1 MSKSK
6 ETVSVENTVSETTV
20 TEPVVITEK
29 KVKEKATTREV
40 VQPVGPVM
48 YIGPSIANV
57 VQKST
62 VFKDGIYPEALN
74 NVIKE
79 RPYIQRL
86 LVPIDSLS
94 EARKELAIEQ
104 SALSV
109 IYNKVKNNT

>member
-1 MSKSK
+1 MSKDK
-6 ETVSVENTVSETTV
+6 ETVSETTKTDV
-20 TEPVVITEK
+20 ATEAVVITEK
-29 KVKEKATTREV
+29 KVKEKAKTKEV
-40 VQPVGPVM
+40 VKPVGPVM

-62 VFKDGIYPEALN
+62 VFKDGIYPETLN

-94 EARKELAIEQ
+94 EARKELATEQ